1 MCKYCMTDENE
12 DVIEKQIIS
21 EELDAGFLGGISVI
35 NQIDARES
43 ALKLTMINDKG
54 DVQEYVQKIRFCP
67 FCGRE
72 IRDICS

>member
-12 DVIEKQIIS
+12 DVIEKQILS
-21 EELDAGFLGGISVI
+21 EDLDCGFLGGVSII

-43 ALKLTMINDKG
+43 ELKLVMINERG
-54 DVQEYVQKIRFCP
+54 DVQEYAEKIRFCP

-72 IRDICS
+72 LG